1 MNVILP
7 LILGSL
13 GLAALI
19 LLYPPPIGGARA
31 WRLRASWA
39 LWCLQPALL
48 FSALILSFAILAAK
62 GYNSSNAPDDVDTW
76 LGFVLAAPVGIG
88 LLAGTV
94 LGGLAWRS
102 TRSEQPPT
110 PNRWWAL
117 AALLANTIWFAG
129 GAWLLL
135 APAVAIGLDVL
146 IVVVT
151 LALLL
156 WPLDRPTADVS
167 TARPDASQLP
177 ADQADDHL
185 VG

>member
-1 MNVILP
+1 MFVILP

-13 GLAALI
+13 GLAAVI

-31 WRLRASWA
+31 WRLRLSWA
-39 LWCLQPALL
+39 LWCLQPVLL
-48 FSALILSFAILAAK
+48 FSALLLSFAILDAMD
-62 GYNSSNAPDDVDTW
+62 YTTSNAPDDVEGW
-76 LGFVLAAPVGIG
+76 LAFVIAAPVGIG
-88 LLAGTV
+88 LLAGAV

-102 TRSEQPPT
+102 ARCEPPT
-110 PNRWWAL
+110 SRRGWAL

-135 APAVAIGLDVL
+135 APAVAIGLDLL

-151 LALLL
+151 LVLLL
-156 WPLDRPTADVS
+156 WPLHHPVVDVS
-167 TARPDASQLP
+167 TAHPDVLRLP
-177 ADQADDHL
+177 AETADDHL